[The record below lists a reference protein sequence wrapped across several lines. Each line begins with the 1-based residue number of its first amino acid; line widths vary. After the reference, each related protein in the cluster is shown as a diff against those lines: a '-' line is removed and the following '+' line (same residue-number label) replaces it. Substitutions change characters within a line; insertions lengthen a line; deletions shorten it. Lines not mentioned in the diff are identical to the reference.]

1 MFAEL
6 KKAFTS
12 KRTIVAVLTALLVA
26 VNSQLATP
34 LLDEDTLLKIVAIA
48 SALIVGDS
56 VRPTA
61 ARKPA
66 ATD

>member
-34 LLDEDTLLKIVAIA
+34 LLDEDTLLKIVAIS

-61 ARKPA
+61 PKPA

>member
-1 MFAEL
+1 MFAEV
-6 KKAFTS
+6 KRAFTS
-12 KRTIVAVLTALLVA
+12 KRTIVAVLTALLIT

-34 LLDEDTLLKIVAIA
+34 LMDEATLLKIVGIA

-56 VRPTA
+56 LRPVS
-61 ARKPA
+61 KPV

>member
-1 MFAEL
+1 MMSDI

-12 KRTIVAVLTALLVA
+12 KRTIVAVLTALLIA

-34 LLDEDTLLKIVAIA
+34 LMDEATLLKIVGIA

-56 VRPTA
+56 LRPVA
-61 ARKPA
+61 PK
-66 ATD
+66 

>member
-1 MFAEL
+1 MFAEI

-12 KRTIVAVLTALLVA
+12 KRTLVAVLTALMIT

-34 LLDEDTLLKIVAIA
+34 LMDEDTLLKIVGIA

-56 VRPTA
+56 LRPVVP
-61 ARKPA
+61 KPSLS
-66 ATD
+66 D

>member
-12 KRTIVAVLTALLVA
+12 KRTIVAVLTALLVT

-34 LLDEDTLLKIVAIA
+34 LMDESTLLKIVGIV
-48 SALIVGDS
+48 SALLIGDS
-56 VRPTA
+56 LRPVVP
-61 ARKPA
+61 K
-66 ATD
+66 

>member
-6 KKAFTS
+6 KQAATS
-12 KRTIVAVLTALLVA
+12 KRTIVAVLTALLITI
-26 VNSQLATP
+26 NSQLSTP
-34 LLDEDTLLKIVAIA
+34 LLDEATLLKIVGIA

-56 VRPTA
+56 LRPTA
-61 ARKPA
+61 PKPA

>member
-1 MFAEL
+1 MITDI

-12 KRTIVAVLTALLVA
+12 KRTIVAVLTALLIA

-34 LLDEDTLLKIVAIA
+34 LMDEATLLKIVAIF

-56 VRPTA
+56 LRPVA
-61 ARKPA
+61 PKE
-66 ATD
+66 

>member
-34 LLDEDTLLKIVAIA
+34 LLDEATLLKIVGIA

-56 VRPTA
+56 LRPTVP
-61 ARKPA
+61 KPA

>member
-1 MFAEL
+1 MLAEL
-6 KKAFTS
+6 TQAFTS

-34 LLDEDTLLKIVAIA
+34 LLDEDTLLKIVGIA

-56 VRPTA
+56 LRPTVP
-61 ARKPA
+61 KPV
-66 ATD
+66 ATE

>member
-12 KRTIVAVLTALLVA
+12 KRTIVAVLTALLVT

-34 LLDEDTLLKIVAIA
+34 LMDEATLLKIVGIA

-56 VRPTA
+56 LRPVV
-61 ARKPA
+61 KPA

>member
-6 KKAFTS
+6 KKAATS
-12 KRTIVAVLTALLVA
+12 KRTIVAVLTALLVTI
-26 VNSQLATP
+26 NSQLTTP
-34 LLDEDTLLKIVAIA
+34 LMDEATLLKIVGIA

-56 VRPTA
+56 LRPVV
-61 ARKPA
+61 KPA

>member
-6 KKAFTS
+6 KKAATS
-12 KRTIVAVLTALLVA
+12 KRTIVAVLTALMITI
-26 VNSQLATP
+26 NSQLSSP
-34 LLDEDTLLKIVAIA
+34 LMDEATLLKIVAIA

-56 VRPTA
+56 LRPTVP
-61 ARKPA
+61 KPA

>member
-6 KKAFTS
+6 KNAATS
-12 KRTIVAVLTALLVA
+12 KRTIVAVLTALLVT
-26 VNSQLATP
+26 VNSQLSTP
-34 LLDEDTLLKIVAIA
+34 LLDEATLLKIVGIA

-56 VRPTA
+56 LRPVV
-61 ARKPA
+61 KPA

>member
-6 KKAFTS
+6 KTAFTS

-34 LLDEDTLLKIVAIA
+34 MLDEDTLLKIVGIA
-48 SALIVGDS
+48 SA
-56 VRPTA
+56 PYCW
-61 ARKPA
+61 
-66 ATD
+66 

>member
-26 VNSQLATP
+26 VNSQQATP
-34 LLDEDTLLKIVAIA
+34 LLAEDTLLKIVAIA

-56 VRPTA
+56 VRPTSP
-61 ARKPA
+61 KPA

>member
-12 KRTIVAVLTALLVA
+12 KQTIVACLTALLVA

-61 ARKPA
+61 PKPA